1 MLYFGSHKQSGQG
14 RSRAHVKNARWC
26 LDRYFSPTQ
35 TYISGYFDVDSSL
48 FTSLDSILVCFPQFL
63 FRYSLHPF
71 VQSLD
76 FEEEEKKIRNN
87 AILRLCIQ
95 STPGDLKITFLN
107 YFSRWCKIQTRMNII
122 PEDSRLAQ
130 RRTIKQLSSQISR
143 IKKHLVALRKRIRRK
158 ASTVEVHTS

>member
-1 MLYFGSHKQSGQG
+1 MLYFGSRKQNGPAPCQ
-14 RSRAHVKNARWC
+14 APVETALWC
-26 LDRYFSPTQ
+26 LDRYFSPNKTC
-35 TYISGYFDVDSSL
+35 ISCYFDVDSSL
-48 FTSLDSILVCFPQFL
+48 FTSLDSVLVCFPQFL

-158 ASTVEVHTS
+158 ASTVEVHIS